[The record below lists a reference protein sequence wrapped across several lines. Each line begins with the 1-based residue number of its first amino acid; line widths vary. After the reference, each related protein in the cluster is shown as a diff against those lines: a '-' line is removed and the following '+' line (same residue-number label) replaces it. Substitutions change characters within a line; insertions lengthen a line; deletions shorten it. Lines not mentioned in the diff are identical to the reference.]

1 MTDDFKQ
8 TLFDYLIGN
17 LPSEQGTTDEIF
29 KSIDEIP
36 RSEWVN
42 FLPNGG
48 TWTAMRIEGLI
59 APSENTGNFTVLYGG
74 YSTGTIEDKAFGF
87 IYLLNSNFEPIK
99 LFEEYDSGTKLRYI
113 QQMQVASDGTF
124 FAVDDVVYSY
134 NNEQYVQTSQK
145 RFIMLNNFT
154 QQINNDYI
162 LTLQKSYIFPSD
174 YFNFYC
180 KYLTKNPNSSHYLL
194 VGARA
199 NNTGNFLNYDAVGC
213 IDLKIN
219 VGSENEWNFQ
229 STPLNSNIDGVIFG
243 GAIATF
249 DSDDNLAFKIIVTGT
264 SNSLNNPIY
273 LYSQNY
279 GETSWNRK
287 AIASNRLYID
297 SIFFNNQC
305 YFINDDVVYFVL
317 SNEYWGNSG
326 VIEEKYIGLYKY
338 TISTNSLEEL
348 FLENLGEA
356 DYIYTRGIYL
366 SVNNNELYILYCKD
380 DDQDEI
386 GDFYYFR
393 YKNKW
398 NPKLIASQ
406 KPFRFRS
413 EYFFVKSNFNLVSGF
428 ITKTT
433 FTEAYWNQL
442 LVKENYNSSN
452 YNGESYINTNALIS
466 NSSEIYSNESL
477 VFARNL
483 YNKTINNNTT
493 VSTVEIPNTYLN
505 GIGLTSKNLLS
516 ETNLTMIADTNVTQ
530 KNIYETMF
538 LNFIN
543 VLQVVDR
550 NNVMQTLNQEAS
562 SYLNNA
568 INTDDSYDNA
578 KLYDKIIINYQD
590 GSNQEVIYSCED
602 STETS
607 TNISFGIL
615 VNKLIDNAQIISN
628 DKNIVYQSIDL
639 SNLEVNKSYTIKQKM
654 EVV

>member
-1 MTDDFKQ
+1 MTDEFKQ
-8 TLFDYLIGN
+8 TLFDYLIGK
-17 LPSEQGTTDEIF
+17 LPNEQGTTEEIF
-29 KSIDEIP
+29 KDINEIS
-36 RSEWVN
+36 RDEWVD
-42 FLPNGG
+42 FLPNSG
-48 TWTAMRIEGLI
+48 TWSAMRIEGLI
-59 APSENTGNFTVLYGG
+59 APSENTSNFTVLYGG
-74 YSTGTIEDKAFGF
+74 YSTGTVEDEAFGF
-87 IYLLNSNFEPIK
+87 IYLLDSEFKPIK

-154 QQINNDYI
+154 QQINNNYI
-162 LTLQKSYIFPSD
+162 LTLQKSYIFPSN

-199 NNTGNFLNYDAVGC
+199 NNIGNFLDYDAVGC

-229 STPLNSNIDGVIFG
+229 STPLNGNNDGVIFG

-249 DSDDNLAFKIIVTGT
+249 DSDDNIAFKIIATGT
-264 SNSLNNPIY
+264 SNSLNQPIY

-287 AIASNRLYID
+287 TITSKGLYID
-297 SIFFNNQC
+297 SIGFNNQC
-305 YFINDDVVYFVL
+305 YFINDDIVYFVL

-366 SVNNNELYILYCKD
+366 RVNNNELYVLYCKD

-406 KPFRFRS
+406 KPFRFRT

-433 FTEAYWNQL
+433 FTEAYWNQI
-442 LVKENYNSSN
+442 LVKENYNSN
-452 YNGESYINTNALIS
+452 KYNGQLYVNTNSLIPD
-466 NSSEIYSNESL
+466 NAEIYSEGKL
-477 VFARNL
+477 VFARDL
-483 YNKTINNNTT
+483 YNKSLNSNTT
-493 VSTVEIPNTYLN
+493 VSTVEVPNNYLN
-505 GIGLTSKNLLS
+505 DIDLTSKNFLS
-516 ETNLTMIADTNVTQ
+516 ETNLTMVADTNNLQ
-530 KNIYETMF
+530 KNIYET
-538 LNFIN
+538 LYINFIN
-543 VLQVVDR
+543 TLLIIDR
-550 NNVMQTLNQEAS
+550 NNANPVINQQAS
-562 SYLNNA
+562 TYLNNA
-568 INTDDSYDNA
+568 INTSDSYSNA
-578 KLYDKIIINYQD
+578 KLYNKVIINYQD
-590 GSNQEVIYSCED
+590 GSSKEVSYAHED
-602 STETS
+602 NTEKST
-607 TNISFGIL
+607 IIAFGL
-615 VNKLIDNAQIISN
+615 YVDKLMNNAEFVSN
-628 DKNIVYQSIDL
+628 DKSIVYQTIDL
-639 SNLEVNKSYTIKQKM
+639 FDLELNKYYAIRQKLEV
-654 EVV
+654 V

>member
-1 MTDDFKQ
+1 MTEEFKQ
-8 TLFDYLIGN
+8 TLFDYLIGK
-17 LPSEQGTTDEIF
+17 LPNEQGTTEEIF
-29 KSIDEIP
+29 KDINEIS
-36 RSEWVN
+36 RDEWVD
-42 FLPNGG
+42 FLPNSG
-48 TWTAMRIEGLI
+48 TWSAMRIEGLI
-59 APSENTGNFTVLYGG
+59 APSENTSNFTVLYGG
-74 YSTGTIEDKAFGF
+74 YSTGTVEDEAFGF
-87 IYLLNSNFEPIK
+87 IYLLDSEFKPIK

-154 QQINNDYI
+154 QQINNNYI
-162 LTLQKSYIFPSD
+162 LTLQKSYIFPSN

-199 NNTGNFLNYDAVGC
+199 NNIGNFLDYDAVGC

-229 STPLNSNIDGVIFG
+229 STPLNDNNDGVIFG

-249 DSDDNLAFKIIVTGT
+249 DSDDNIAFKIIATGT
-264 SNSLNNPIY
+264 SNSLNQPIY

-287 AIASNRLYID
+287 TITSKGLYID
-297 SIFFNNQC
+297 SIGFNNQC
-305 YFINDDVVYFVL
+305 YFINDDIVYFVL

-366 SVNNNELYILYCKD
+366 RVNNNELYVLYCKD

-406 KPFRFRS
+406 KPFRFRT

-433 FTEAYWNQL
+433 FTEAYWNQI
-442 LVKENYNSSN
+442 LVKENYNSTK
-452 YNGESYINTNALIS
+452 YNGQSYINTNALIADS
-466 NSSEIYSNESL
+466 AEIYSHGSL
-477 VFARNL
+477 VFARDL
-483 YNKTINNNTT
+483 YNKSLNTNTT
-493 VSTVEIPNTYLN
+493 VSTVEVPNNYLN
-505 GIGLTSKNLLS
+505 DIDITSKNLLS
-516 ETNLTMIADTNVTQ
+516 ETNLDIIEDTNMLQ
-530 KNIYETMF
+530 KNIYET
-538 LNFIN
+538 LYINFIN
-543 VLQVVDR
+543 TLLIIDR
-550 NNVMQTLNQEAS
+550 NNANQVINQQAS
-562 SYLNNA
+562 TYLNNA
-568 INTDDSYDNA
+568 INTADSYDNA
-578 KLYDKIIINYQD
+578 KLYNKVIINYQN
-590 GSNQEVIYSCED
+590 GSSKEVSYAHED
-602 STETS
+602 NTEISTVIT
-607 TNISFGIL
+607 FGL
-615 VNKLIDNAQIISN
+615 YVDKLMNNAEFVSS
-628 DKNIVYQSIDL
+628 DKSIVYQTIDL
-639 SNLEVNKSYTIKQKM
+639 SNLELNKYYAIRQKL